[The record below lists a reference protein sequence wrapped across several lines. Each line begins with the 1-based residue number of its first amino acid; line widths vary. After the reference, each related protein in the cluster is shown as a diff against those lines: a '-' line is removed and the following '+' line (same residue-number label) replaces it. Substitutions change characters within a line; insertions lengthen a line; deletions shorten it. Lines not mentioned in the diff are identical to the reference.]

1 MDKDYSIDEMM
12 CVQMAR
18 DIEDGDWVNHGAVVP
33 LAGAALMLAKNTHAP
48 NLNFFYLGTVF
59 NSINPSE
66 SDLAS
71 MLIDP
76 MLAYT
81 SSRALISH
89 HDIVNWTARGGCDIQ
104 FLRPL
109 QVDCL
114 GSVNV
119 SVIGDPEKPKARF
132 HGIAVADV
140 MITCRKPVLYVTE
153 HNHRT
158 LVKEL
163 SFCTGLGRTE
173 NGDWR
178 RRMHACDGPF
188 HIHTPLC
195 VLDFEPVSG
204 RARLHRLNP
213 GVSVEEVIAK
223 TGFELLLPDETQ
235 ESSPPTTEELRVL
248 REIVDP
254 HATRQLEFKETRVA
268 ANERIEQLKRARA
281 ERA

>member
-1 MDKDYSIDEMM
+1 MKLQYSLDELM

-59 NSINPSE
+59 NSINPSTP
-66 SDLAS
+66 DLAA

-76 MLAYT
+76 TLAYT

-89 HDIVNWTARGGCDIQ
+89 HDIVNWTAKGRCDLQ

-109 QVDCL
+109 QIDRV

-119 SVIGDPEKPKARF
+119 SVIGTPDRPKARF

-158 LVKEL
+158 FVRTLA
-163 SFCTGLGRTE
+163 FCTGLGHTE
-173 NGDWR
+173 NGAWR
-178 RRMHACDGPF
+178 RRMNAGPGPY
-188 HIHTPLC
+188 HVHTPLC
-195 VLDFEPVSG
+195 VFDFEPG
-204 RARLHRLNP
+204 TGFARLLRLNP
-213 GVSVEEVIAK
+213 GVTVEEVISN
-223 TGFELLLPDETQ
+223 TGFEVVVPERVEQ
-235 ESSPPTTEELRVL
+235 SPAPTAEELRVL
-248 REIVDP
+248 REVVDP
-254 HATRQLEFKETRVA
+254 HGTRQLEFKETRAA
-268 ANERIEQLKRARA
+268 ANARIDQLKRARA
-281 ERA
+281 GHV